1 MNDGFSAIVH
11 VPDSMRISYP
21 FIGRLLDSPST
32 VLMRTAIELYPSIN
46 KNKTIPIKPCT
57 INHYRNNAMS
67 KDTYDWYLIKHDD
80 LFVFYGR

>member
-11 VPDSMRISYP
+11 VPDSMRICYP

-32 VLMRTAIELYPSIN
+32 VLMRTAIELYPLIN
-46 KNKTIPIKPCT
+46 KNNKIPINPCT
-57 INHYRNNAMS
+57 INHYRDSAMS